1 MNELKSL
8 WEEKTT
14 EHPLGALFRA
24 LANVAEPC
32 GLTFD
37 VDASGCLCYEMGV
50 LYQTAL
56 PDYRR
61 LENMGTLARKF
72 KELQRHGEELW
83 EDLIVVSEEIW
94 YDVSQISDL
103 EIRRKLRDMVSPKRH
118 AKDVN
123 ALAFE
128 EDCMYPSLGEQ
139 KMLRDK
145 VY

>member
-1 MNELKSL
+1 MNEQKSS

-14 EHPLGALFRA
+14 EHPWGELFRA
-24 LANVAEPC
+24 LATVAESC
-32 GLTFD
+32 GLTIV
-37 VDASGCLCYEMGV
+37 VDASGCLCYGMGD
-50 LYQTAL
+50 LYRTPL

-103 EIRRKLRDMVSPKRH
+103 EIRRKLRNMVSPKRH

-139 KMLRDK
+139 EMLRNK